1 VRAAAFASTIGPR
14 SVSGSSGSPRRSA
27 RRRDEPVGEVVEDV
41 VVDED
46 PLDADADLAGVAEGA
61 NRDPADGPVEVG
73 APVDDRPG
81 VAAELEHDPLL
92 AGARL
97 HRPAHRGRSGEREHR
112 EAVVRDEPVPERAAH
127 REDAHRAGR
136 RPGLLHDLRDGEHRE
151 GVLGRRLEDD
161 RASRGDRR
169 GQLVGGEVE
178 REVERADRGNRAGR
192 VSPRDPDASLA
203 AGHQVERDDLPAQPL
218 RLLGTQPE
226 GERRAIHLDERVPD
240 RLAGLER
247 DQPAQLLAARADA
260 AADVAERGRALVGG
274 QPAGHLERDDRRPD
288 GLLVLLGRRLVGE
301 AGGLAGTGR
310 VGDRHEVRR
319 VHPAPGQED
328 PVRDEVRGGGHGRL
342 LRIAPDGTRPAI
354 ERILART
361 SGHSQDGHSW
371 DGARASPP
379 QRGPAGATTDT
390 QEEDM
395 APKRADRNGF
405 QALLRVEPGA
415 KVDLARFDCGATFG
429 REKSAAT
436 DELANVLARL
446 TDLQER
452 LWAEAARA
460 VLVVIQ
466 GIDAAGKDGTIRVIA
481 GAFNP
486 QGTPVA
492 SFKAPTPL
500 ELAHDYLWRVHQRVP
515 AKGEIGIFNRSH
527 YEDVLIVRVHGLVP
541 EKRWRRRY
549 EHIRSFEKM
558 LTDEG
563 VTVVKFLLA
572 IDRDEQ
578 RARLQDRVDDP
589 TKRWKFNPGDLAER
603 ARWDDYRAAFEEMLE
618 ETSTAYAPWYL
629 VPANRNWL
637 RNLAVGEILADT
649 VDALKPAYPAT
660 APGVEGTTV
669 E

>member
-1 VRAAAFASTIGPR
+1 MT
-14 SVSGSSGSPRRSA
+14 
-27 RRRDEPVGEVVEDV
+27 
-41 VVDED
+41 
-46 PLDADADLAGVAEGA
+46 
-61 NRDPADGPVEVG
+61 
-73 APVDDRPG
+73 
-81 VAAELEHDPLL
+81 
-92 AGARL
+92 
-97 HRPAHRGRSGEREHR
+97 
-112 EAVVRDEPVPERAAH
+112 
-127 REDAHRAGR
+127 
-136 RPGLLHDLRDGEHRE
+136 
-151 GVLGRRLEDD
+151 
-161 RASRGDRR
+161 
-169 GQLVGGEVE
+169 
-178 REVERADRGNRAGR
+178 
-192 VSPRDPDASLA
+192 
-203 AGHQVERDDLPAQPL
+203 
-218 RLLGTQPE
+218 
-226 GERRAIHLDERVPD
+226 
-240 RLAGLER
+240 
-247 DQPAQLLAARADA
+247 
-260 AADVAERGRALVGG
+260 
-274 QPAGHLERDDRRPD
+274 
-288 GLLVLLGRRLVGE
+288 
-301 AGGLAGTGR
+301 
-310 VGDRHEVRR
+310 
-319 VHPAPGQED
+319 
-328 PVRDEVRGGGHGRL
+328 
-342 LRIAPDGTRPAI
+342 
-354 ERILART
+354 
-361 SGHSQDGHSW
+361 
-371 DGARASPP
+371 
-379 QRGPAGATTDT
+379 
-390 QEEDM
+390 
-395 APKRADRNGF
+395 PKRADRNGF

-481 GAFNP
+481 GALNP

>member
-1 VRAAAFASTIGPR
+1 
-14 SVSGSSGSPRRSA
+14 
-27 RRRDEPVGEVVEDV
+27 
-41 VVDED
+41 
-46 PLDADADLAGVAEGA
+46 
-61 NRDPADGPVEVG
+61 
-73 APVDDRPG
+73 
-81 VAAELEHDPLL
+81 
-92 AGARL
+92 
-97 HRPAHRGRSGEREHR
+97 
-112 EAVVRDEPVPERAAH
+112 
-127 REDAHRAGR
+127 
-136 RPGLLHDLRDGEHRE
+136 
-151 GVLGRRLEDD
+151 
-161 RASRGDRR
+161 
-169 GQLVGGEVE
+169 
-178 REVERADRGNRAGR
+178 
-192 VSPRDPDASLA
+192 
-203 AGHQVERDDLPAQPL
+203 
-218 RLLGTQPE
+218 
-226 GERRAIHLDERVPD
+226 
-240 RLAGLER
+240 
-247 DQPAQLLAARADA
+247 
-260 AADVAERGRALVGG
+260 
-274 QPAGHLERDDRRPD
+274 
-288 GLLVLLGRRLVGE
+288 
-301 AGGLAGTGR
+301 
-310 VGDRHEVRR
+310 
-319 VHPAPGQED
+319 
-328 PVRDEVRGGGHGRL
+328 
-342 LRIAPDGTRPAI
+342 
-354 ERILART
+354 
-361 SGHSQDGHSW
+361 
-371 DGARASPP
+371 
-379 QRGPAGATTDT
+379 
-390 QEEDM
+390 M

-481 GAFNP
+481 GALNP

-603 ARWDDYRAAFEEMLE
+603 ARWDDYRGAFEEMLE

-629 VPANRNWL
+629 VPSNRNWL

>member
-1 VRAAAFASTIGPR
+1 
-14 SVSGSSGSPRRSA
+14 
-27 RRRDEPVGEVVEDV
+27 
-41 VVDED
+41 
-46 PLDADADLAGVAEGA
+46 
-61 NRDPADGPVEVG
+61 
-73 APVDDRPG
+73 
-81 VAAELEHDPLL
+81 
-92 AGARL
+92 
-97 HRPAHRGRSGEREHR
+97 
-112 EAVVRDEPVPERAAH
+112 
-127 REDAHRAGR
+127 
-136 RPGLLHDLRDGEHRE
+136 
-151 GVLGRRLEDD
+151 
-161 RASRGDRR
+161 
-169 GQLVGGEVE
+169 
-178 REVERADRGNRAGR
+178 
-192 VSPRDPDASLA
+192 
-203 AGHQVERDDLPAQPL
+203 
-218 RLLGTQPE
+218 
-226 GERRAIHLDERVPD
+226 
-240 RLAGLER
+240 
-247 DQPAQLLAARADA
+247 
-260 AADVAERGRALVGG
+260 
-274 QPAGHLERDDRRPD
+274 
-288 GLLVLLGRRLVGE
+288 
-301 AGGLAGTGR
+301 
-310 VGDRHEVRR
+310 
-319 VHPAPGQED
+319 
-328 PVRDEVRGGGHGRL
+328 
-342 LRIAPDGTRPAI
+342 
-354 ERILART
+354 
-361 SGHSQDGHSW
+361 
-371 DGARASPP
+371 
-379 QRGPAGATTDT
+379 
-390 QEEDM
+390 M

-481 GAFNP
+481 GALNP

-549 EHIRSFEKM
+549 EHIRNFEKM

-563 VTVVKFLLA
+563 VTIVKFFLA

-603 ARWDDYRAAFEEMLE
+603 ARWDDYRAAFQEMLE

-649 VDALKPAYPAT
+649 VDALKPAYPAA

>member
-1 VRAAAFASTIGPR
+1 
-14 SVSGSSGSPRRSA
+14 
-27 RRRDEPVGEVVEDV
+27 
-41 VVDED
+41 
-46 PLDADADLAGVAEGA
+46 
-61 NRDPADGPVEVG
+61 
-73 APVDDRPG
+73 
-81 VAAELEHDPLL
+81 
-92 AGARL
+92 
-97 HRPAHRGRSGEREHR
+97 
-112 EAVVRDEPVPERAAH
+112 
-127 REDAHRAGR
+127 
-136 RPGLLHDLRDGEHRE
+136 
-151 GVLGRRLEDD
+151 
-161 RASRGDRR
+161 
-169 GQLVGGEVE
+169 
-178 REVERADRGNRAGR
+178 
-192 VSPRDPDASLA
+192 
-203 AGHQVERDDLPAQPL
+203 
-218 RLLGTQPE
+218 
-226 GERRAIHLDERVPD
+226 
-240 RLAGLER
+240 
-247 DQPAQLLAARADA
+247 
-260 AADVAERGRALVGG
+260 
-274 QPAGHLERDDRRPD
+274 
-288 GLLVLLGRRLVGE
+288 
-301 AGGLAGTGR
+301 
-310 VGDRHEVRR
+310 
-319 VHPAPGQED
+319 
-328 PVRDEVRGGGHGRL
+328 
-342 LRIAPDGTRPAI
+342 
-354 ERILART
+354 
-361 SGHSQDGHSW
+361 
-371 DGARASPP
+371 
-379 QRGPAGATTDT
+379 
-390 QEEDM
+390 M

-481 GAFNP
+481 GALNP

-563 VTVVKFLLA
+563 VTVVKFFLA

-603 ARWDDYRAAFEEMLE
+603 ARWDDYRAAFQEMLE

-637 RNLAVGEILADT
+637 RNLAVGEILADAL
-649 VDALKPAYPAT
+649 DALKPAYPAA